1 MLCDKYKDALSE
13 AAASSAPLPSGVSQH
28 TSSCAHCRE
37 LFAAQQ
43 SVFALVDAGLRS
55 RANAV
60 VPGNFEHRVRAALQ
74 AEAVQ
79 DRKHGPA
86 VLTWCS
92 LAAAMLMAILL
103 TLNLKHGGK
112 EAGATYVVE
121 SKLLTSPQAP
131 VHSGKTGSVG
141 LDMPAR
147 PYSRGGGLRT
157 SQQPK
162 ASVRRQDEPEV
173 LVPQGQEELLAKYM
187 QGMATRRPRVTF
199 SAGLHQ
205 EENTKAVE
213 VPSIEISELV
223 VTPLSDL
230 SSN

>member
-13 AAASSAPLPSGVSQH
+13 AAVSSAPLPSGVSQH
-28 TSSCAHCRE
+28 VSSCVHCRE

-43 SVFALVDAGLRS
+43 SVFALVDTGLRS
-55 RANAV
+55 RANAI

-74 AEAVQ
+74 SEAVQ
-79 DRKHGPA
+79 HRKRNSA
-86 VLTWCS
+86 VLAWCS

-103 TLNLKHGGK
+103 SLNLKHGGK
-112 EAGATYVVE
+112 EAGATYVAE
-121 SKLLTSPQAP
+121 SKLLTSPQSP
-131 VHSGKTGSVG
+131 VHSFNAESLRPSKAGK
-141 LDMPAR
+141 A
-147 PYSRGGGLRT
+147 YSRRSALRD
-157 SQQPK
+157 SQQPM

-173 LVPQGQEELLAKYM
+173 LVPHGQEELLAKYM
-187 QGMATRRPRVTF
+187 QGIATRRARVTF
-199 SAGLHQ
+199 SAGLQQ
-205 EENTKAVE
+205 EPSAKPVE